1 MRNIATRIRGD
12 VSHNDFLLLSQMQNI
27 SITKDTYHGGI
38 DPESV
43 FWVKENILSKEDLRQ
58 SMDEEQIADILGA
71 MLLTPVPPS
80 NVSILDEYYG
90 YKQMDPSSRY
100 QKLEEALSSVSPE
113 KVAEQ
118 FSMSMTKSDVCF
130 LNDRRRL
137 SHRWFRQGPI
147 EDRVIFRCCSF
158 PCLNY

>member
-1 MRNIATRIRGD
+1 
-12 VSHNDFLLLSQMQNI
+12 MQNI

-90 YKQMDPSSRY
+90 YKQPDASARY
-100 QKLEEALSSVSPE
+100 QKIEEALSAISPE
-113 KVAEQ
+113 KVSEQ
-118 FSMSMTKSDVCF
+118 FFYVYVKSNVCF
-130 LNDRRRL
+130 PDGKKQLL
-137 SHRWFRQGPI
+137 HKWYHQGPI
-147 EDRVIFRCCSF
+147 EDRVIFKYSFF
-158 PCLNY
+158 PCMNY

>member
-1 MRNIATRIRGD
+1 
-12 VSHNDFLLLSQMQNI
+12 MQTI

-90 YKQMDPSSRY
+90 YKQPDASARY
-100 QKLEEALSSVSPE
+100 QKIEEALSAISPE
-113 KVAEQ
+113 KVSEQ
-118 FSMSMTKSDVCF
+118 FFCVYDEIKRVFSGRQKTIITQMVSPRTYRGPRYFQVLFLSMYELLVQIGRASC
-130 LNDRRRL
+130 R
-137 SHRWFRQGPI
+137 
-147 EDRVIFRCCSF
+147 ERV
-158 PCLNY
+158 